1 MTSLVKSLEIV
12 LADTYALYLK
22 TQNYHWN
29 VEGCCFKELHEMFEG
44 QYNDLFKAI
53 DECAELVRGLG
64 HKVVGT
70 FQEFSKKTSIK
81 PGNEK
86 ASSADMLKDL
96 FNDQSVIEKSLK
108 AALKEAQK
116 VEDEVVAG
124 FLVDRL
130 TVHRKNAWFLKSSR
144 CCDKKEKC

>member
-1 MTSLVKSLEIV
+1 MSTSLVKSLEIV

-29 VEGCCFKELHEMFEG
+29 VEGCCFKELHEMFEE

-53 DECAELVRGLG
+53 DECAELICGLG

-70 FQEFSKKTSIK
+70 FEVFSKATNIK

-86 ASSADMLKDL
+86 ASSEEMLKDL

-108 AALKEAQK
+108 TALKEAK
-116 VEDEVVAG
+116 KIEDEVVAG
-124 FLVDRL
+124 FLAVRL
-130 TVHRKNAWFLKSSR
+130 TVHRKNAWLLKSSQ
-144 CCDKKEKC
+144 CGKP

>member
-1 MTSLVKSLEIV
+1 MTLIKSLEVV

-29 VEGCCFKELHEMFEG
+29 VEGCCCFKQLHEMFEE

-53 DECAELVRGLG
+53 DECAELICGLD

-70 FQEFSKKTSIK
+70 FEVFSKATSIK

-86 ASSADMLKDL
+86 ASSEDMLKDL
-96 FNDQSVIEKSLK
+96 FSDQFVIEKSLK
-108 AALKEAQK
+108 TALKEAQK
-116 VEDEVVAG
+116 AEDEVVAG
-124 FLVDRL
+124 FLIDRL
-130 TVHRKNAWFLKSSR
+130 TVHRKNAWFLKSSQYS
-144 CCDKKEKC
+144 KKPN

>member
-29 VEGCCFKELHEMFEG
+29 IEGCCFKELHVMFEE

-53 DECAELVRGLG
+53 DECAELIRGLD

-70 FQEFSKKTSIK
+70 FEEFSKKTNIK

-86 ASSADMLKDL
+86 AKSDEMIKDL
-96 FNDQSVIEKSLK
+96 CYDQSVIEKSLK
-108 AALKEAQK
+108 TALKEAQK
-116 VEDEVVAG
+116 VEDEVIGG

-130 TVHRKNAWFLKSSR
+130 TIHRKNGWMLKSSQ
-144 CCDKKEKC
+144 CGK